1 MELEYTPQQLEAI
14 NHLDG
19 NLQIIACA
27 GSGKTQVIS
36 QRIVNILKEKGPSG
50 ITPANIVAFTFTEKA
65 AGELKNRIH
74 KLAEEQLGADVGLAE
89 MYVGTIHGFC
99 LNMLQTYLFKFLKY
113 SVLSEVQQ
121 RLLIDRHSRES
132 GLSDLTTTTGQ
143 PLQRWTDSKLYQKVL
158 SLVREA
164 RIDEAALGAHP
175 VRAALAKYH
184 ELLDKKRYLDYS
196 RILYEA
202 VMSLAGN
209 EDLRGKIS
217 ERVKYLI
224 VDEYQDVNPLQECL
238 IKQLHELGAQLCVVG
253 DDDQTIYQWNGSDI
267 NNILTF
273 KDRYPA
279 VRQISM
285 AENFRS
291 SKGVVET
298 ARAVVERNVERLPKR
313 MESEEKQDF
322 ARGDLLCLRFA
333 SPGEEAQ
340 WIVQKMRELYGLPFT
355 EKDETRGLCWSD
367 CAILLRSVKNSAG
380 PIIDALRAANIP
392 YVVKGISGLFD
403 TAEAQAA
410 VGIFYYLNDEIDSG
424 DLIRLWE
431 AARLNVPRE
440 RLEAA
445 IARLDAGKAEW
456 PDQRRKSNYGLQKTY
471 LAFLDE
477 LDLREENI
485 PDDGGAHL
493 ARGELVY
500 FNLGKFSQI
509 VTDFEQIHFHS
520 DPFRLHKD
528 FAGFLRH
535 QAPSYYPEGWEGAG
549 YATPNAVQI
558 MTVHQAKG
566 MEFPVVFVPNLLRNR
581 FPAKR
586 VGGRQWHHVIPRAAI
601 MDSHRLDGTEEDER
615 RLFYVALTR
624 SRKYLY
630 CTWGPDMASRDYR
643 YESIF
648 VREVTTPGHVLT
660 RDPKHLP
667 AERIEPVQNR
677 SEMDVALTFSEL
689 KYFFDCPYQFKLR
702 FLYGFNPPV
711 REEMGFGKSLHDAL
725 AEIHARA
732 IAGDYADQSE
742 VPELVNRH
750 LHLPFANPR
759 LMEQME
765 RKSRH
770 ILEKYLNENAALFD
784 KIQYAEQT
792 IEIKLSEGVVV
803 QGRIDLIRRT
813 DTNEVIIIDFKST
826 DRAQDEDVTRQQLHI
841 YAMGYQQLTG
851 NRADLV
857 EIYNLDEGAGATVR
871 ELVDDAMIEET
882 ENAIISAGREIRA
895 NHLCRVER
903 CTGCDFHGICC
914 SDVATEGL
922 AS

>member
-1 MELEYTPQQLEAI
+1 MNYTSHQLEAI

-36 QRIVNILKEKGPSG
+36 QRIVNILKDKGSYG
-50 ITPANIVAFTFTEKA
+50 ITPSNIVAFTFTEKA

-74 KLAEEQLGADVGLAE
+74 KLAGEQLGTDVGLAE

-113 SVLSEVQQ
+113 SVLSDVQQ

-132 GLSDLTTTTGQ
+132 GLSSLTTLDGKR
-143 PLQRWTDSKLYQKVL
+143 LERWKDSKLYQKL
-158 SLVREA
+158 LTLVREA
-164 RIDEAALGAHP
+164 RIDNHAIETHP
-175 VRAALAKYH
+175 IQAALAEYH

-202 VMSLAGN
+202 VTALSN
-209 EDLRGKIS
+209 NIELRAKVG

-238 IKQLHELGAQLCVVG
+238 IKLMHELGAQLCVVG

-267 NNILTF
+267 NNILSF
-273 KDRYPA
+273 KDRYHD
-279 VRQISM
+279 VRQIPM

-291 SKGVVET
+291 SKGVVDT
-298 ARAVVERNVERLPKR
+298 ARAVVERNIERLPKK
-313 MESEEKQDF
+313 MESKEKQCF
-322 ARGDLLCLRFA
+322 ARGDLLCLRFTDPCA
-333 SPGEEAQ
+333 EAE
-340 WIVQKMRELYGLPFT
+340 WIVQKLRELYGLPFT
-355 EKDETRGLCWSD
+355 EKEETRGLCWSD

-380 PIIDALRAANIP
+380 PIIDAFRAANIP

-410 VGIFYYLNDEIDSG
+410 VGIFYYLNGDIDRRE
-424 DLIRLWE
+424 LIRLWE
-431 AARLNVPRE
+431 AVYLNNVVRE
-440 RLEAA
+440 KLEAA
-445 IARLDAGKAEW
+445 ISFLDTGKTEW
-456 PDQRRKSNYGLQKTY
+456 PGQKRTSNYGLQKTY

-477 LDLREENI
+477 LNLREEDI

-509 VTDFEQIHFHS
+509 ITDFEQIHFHS
-520 DPFRLHKD
+520 DPESLHSA
-528 FAGFLRH
+528 FAGFLRY
-535 QAPSYYPEGWEGAG
+535 QAPNYYPEGWEGAG

-566 MEFPVVFVPNLLRNR
+566 MEFPAVFVPNLIRNR
-581 FPAKR
+581 FPGKKI
-586 VGGRQWHHVIPRAAI
+586 GGRQWHHVIPRQAI
-601 MDSHRLDGTEEDER
+601 IDSHRLDGNEEDER

-624 SRKYLY
+624 SKKYLY
-630 CTWGPDMASRDYR
+630 CTWGPNMASRDYKK
-643 YESIF
+643 ESIF

-660 RDPKHLP
+660 RDPKHLTVKK
-667 AERIEPVQNR
+667 IEPQQNR
-677 SEMDVALTFSEL
+677 SETEVAITFSEL

-725 AEIHARA
+725 SEIHARA
-732 IAGDYADQSE
+732 IAGDYTDRSE

-759 LMEQME
+759 LREQME
-765 RKSRH
+765 EKSKY
-770 ILEKYLNENAALFD
+770 ILDKYLSENSALFD
-784 KIQYAEQT
+784 KIQYSEQA

-803 QGRIDLIRRT
+803 HGRIDLIRRT
-813 DTNEVIIIDFKST
+813 DTHEIIIIDFKST
-826 DRAQDEDVTRQQLHI
+826 DRAQEENVTRQQLHI

-851 NRADLV
+851 NKADLV

-871 ELVDDAMIEET
+871 ELVDGSMIEQT
-882 ENAIISAGREIRA
+882 QDAIISAGAKIRS
-895 NHLCRVER
+895 NCLCRVER
-903 CTGCDFHGICC
+903 CTGCDFQGICR
-914 SDVATEGL
+914 SDIA
-922 AS
+922 AP